1 MSHRN
6 YFLSLGLIL
15 LLAFAVQVGM
25 FGSGLYRLTSDESA
39 RILTA
44 WHLTS
49 SNALEPFL
57 WPPFYKLFVGSAL
70 KLYPSIFL
78 TPRILVCVTGLFS
91 LLSLVWLATAL
102 FHDRRISLITALLAL
117 LAPHRLLFSV
127 VPLSDIYYFFFIV
140 TAAALVLRWLRSER
154 APPLFAACACM
165 LLAESVR
172 FEAGLFA
179 VFLEV
184 LLIYRGLIR
193 RDLPFVTLCLSSFI
207 LFVFPVLWALDS
219 YLWYGSLSNI
229 NVASQQF
236 IGEFG
241 RNYAYAIK
249 WSPLRFFVQDIIWNP
264 LTIPGLAAVVWLSMR
279 DRAIRTW
286 TLLFAVPLLVFSLY
300 TVLTFSIPTA
310 ATWRTSGVWTLMM
323 LPFDAFVVLRIG
335 TFLVGSIRAPRP
347 LLAMLLLVAILPM
360 GVRSLWYRHD
370 GLRNN
375 NTLLA
380 HQEYKLDAYLNAQLA
395 SSPGS
400 LVLIDSSSNLDYLD
414 LLAFSRFP
422 DRLILTAAGDP
433 VRIGFYV
440 PMRRAYD
447 GRSDIA
453 PFLTDRFDL
462 EHGGTLTALAAHH
475 VGLVVVRDHAIVD
488 AMNTSPLVRPLRH
501 YNDWTVYGVK
511 PIKSPT
517 QLLTGAIL
525 KPAPLPHKAS

>member
-1 MSHRN
+1 MTHRN
-6 YFLSLGLIL
+6 YFLYLGLIL
-15 LLAFAVQVGM
+15 LLALAVQVGM
-25 FGSGLYRLTSDESA
+25 FDSGLYRLTSDESA

-44 WHLTS
+44 WHLTG

-78 TPRILVCVTGLFS
+78 TPRILVCITGLFS
-91 LLSLVWLATAL
+91 LLSLVWLTTAL
-102 FHDRRISLITALLAL
+102 FHDRRISLIAAFLAL

-140 TAAALVLRWLRSER
+140 SAATLVLRWLRSER
-154 APPLFAACACM
+154 ARPLLGACACM

-179 VFLEV
+179 VFLEI

-193 RDLPFVTLCLSSFI
+193 RDLPFVTLCVSSLI
-207 LFVFPVLWALDS
+207 LFIFPALWALNS

-236 IGEFG
+236 VGEFG

-249 WSPLRFFVQDIIWNP
+249 WSPLRFFVQDMIWNP
-264 LTIPGLAAVVWLSMR
+264 LTVPGLAAVIWLSVR

-323 LPFDAFVVLRIG
+323 LPFDAFVAWRIG
-335 TFLVGSIRAPRP
+335 TILVGSIRAPRP
-347 LLAMLLLVAILPM
+347 VLAMLLLFAILPM

-375 NTLLA
+375 ETLLA
-380 HQEYKLDAYLNAQLA
+380 HQEYKLDAYLDLQLA

-400 LVLIDSSSNLDYLD
+400 MVLIDSSSNLDYLD

-433 VRIGFYV
+433 VQIGFYE
-440 PMRRAYD
+440 PMRHAYD
-447 GRSDIA
+447 GRSDVSA
-453 PFLTDRFDL
+453 FLTDRFNL
-462 EHGGTLTALAAHH
+462 EHGGILKMLVAHH
-475 VGLVVVRDHAIVD
+475 IRLVVVRDRAIVG
-488 AMNTSPLVRPLRH
+488 AMNASLLVTPVQY

-511 PIKSPT
+511 PTGLPT
-517 QLLTGAIL
+517 QLLSGAVIE
-525 KPAPLPHKAS
+525 PTPPPHNAS